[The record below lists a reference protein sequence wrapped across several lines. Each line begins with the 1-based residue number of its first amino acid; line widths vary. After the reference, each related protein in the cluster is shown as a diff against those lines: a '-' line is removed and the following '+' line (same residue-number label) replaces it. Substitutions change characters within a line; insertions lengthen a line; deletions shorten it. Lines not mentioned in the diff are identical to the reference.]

1 MGYYNDDRGYGRGG
15 YGGRDNY
22 RGGGYD
28 RRGGGYD
35 RRDRAP
41 FDRFSNPNSRFDIG
55 QKVIH
60 KATGMELS
68 VISFGREQ
76 IECRKPDLDT
86 VWVYEYEIEP
96 MNQMGDNN
104 VTPR

>member
-1 MGYYNDDRGYGRGG
+1 
-15 YGGRDNY
+15 
-22 RGGGYD
+22 
-28 RRGGGYD
+28 
-35 RRDRAP
+35 
-41 FDRFSNPNSRFDIG
+41 
-55 QKVIH
+55 
-60 KATGMELS
+60 MELS

-96 MNQMGDNN
+96 MDQMGGNN